1 MFFNIYSARIM
12 QAAITKETAEIR
24 VNGELINNIRF
35 ADDTLVIA
43 HSNKNLQRMIDRI
56 VKGS

>member
-1 MFFNIYSARIM
+1 M